1 MFVGAKGN
9 RAVRTLSGA
18 LLLLFTACGDTSE
31 PLVVESS
38 PVVVVPYRLDQ
49 LMFHAP
55 PDSLAGANLRAYAD
69 LGEFHRIYVEQVLR
83 AAPVNDPRLSM
94 ALMHFTR
101 DPDWAAA
108 QAAADSLFGDMAPE
122 RAAFGSAF
130 GRLKTLFPDSLV
142 PRVVIFNAGYNYG
155 IFPTDS
161 VLGVG
166 IEWFIG
172 ADHPVVGLLAPEAFP
187 NYVKRRMVPDM
198 LVPAAMKG
206 WLMVHYLRDAS
217 GEDLLTQMV
226 EVGKVMVLLEALL
239 PDVGPDLK
247 LAFTSEQLAWCEAN
261 EFNIWRTLVS
271 EGHLFSKDPE
281 RIPAYLN
288 DGPCP
293 SGLPRES
300 PGHIGEWIG
309 QRMVQAYLK
318 EHPGTRLPDL
328 FNGLDARTILK
339 AYKPR
344 D

>member
-9 RAVRTLSGA
+9 RAVRTLAGA
-18 LLLLFTACGDTSE
+18 LFLLFAACDQGSGPTVVAPM
-31 PLVVESS
+31 PLE
-38 PVVVVPYRLDQ
+38 VVPYRLDQ
-49 LMFHAP
+49 MLFHAP
-55 PDSLAGANLRAYAD
+55 ADSLASASLRAYAD
-69 LGEFHRIYVEQVLR
+69 LGEFHRIYVEQVLQ
-83 AAPVNDPRLSM
+83 AAPIDDPRLSM

-108 QAAADSLFGDMAPE
+108 QAAADSLFGDMASE
-122 RAAFGSAF
+122 RQAFEAGF

-155 IFPTDS
+155 IYPTDS

-206 WLMVHYLRDAS
+206 WLMVHYLRDAA

-226 EVGKVMVLLEALL
+226 EVGKVMVLLDALL
-239 PDVGPDLK
+239 PDADPALK
-247 LAFTSEQLAWCEAN
+247 LAFTPEQLAWCEAN

-281 RIPAYLN
+281 RIAAYLN
-288 DGPCP
+288 DGPFTN
-293 SGLPRES
+293 GLPRES

-309 QRMVQAYLK
+309 LRMVQAHLK
-318 EHPGTRLPDL
+318 AHPGTPVPEL
-328 FNGLDARTILK
+328 FRGTDARAILK
-339 AYKPR
+339 DYKPR